1 MAIALAIIAILL
13 VSVCSCWDLNGLKTE
28 FEEFK
33 TFATEKFEFLEAEN
47 VKKNG
52 EIQNLKEEN
61 SKLEKKLQLFNL
73 NFQQET
79 SKTQTISADLEMLSK
94 LYAPKSCSVL
104 KNHGINESR

>member
-28 FEEFK
+28 FDEFK
-33 TFATEKFEFLEAEN
+33 LFATEKFEFLEAEN

-52 EIQNLKEEN
+52 EIRNLKEEN
-61 SKLEKKLQLFNL
+61 SKLEKKLQLISL

-79 SKTQTISADLEMLSK
+79 SKTQTICGSRNAFETIRSKIVLSFEK
-94 LYAPKSCSVL
+94 PW
-104 KNHGINESR
+104 NQ